1 MSGLVRRN
9 LLAGGG
15 AAVALMLMAG
25 GSYAGDAVEVSIII
39 KDHKFEPSTLKVPAG
54 KPFVLKVD
62 NQDAAAEEFECK
74 KLNIEKLIAAN
85 STGIVRVRALKPGTY
100 EFVGEFHEDTAK
112 GTMVAE

>member
-15 AAVALMLMAG
+15 VAVAFMLMAG
-25 GSYAGDAVEVSIII
+25 GVYAGDAIEVSVII
-39 KDHKFEPSTLKVPAG
+39 KDHKFEPPTLKVPAG

-74 KLNIEKLIAAN
+74 KLNIEKIIAGK
-85 STGIVRVRALKPGTY
+85 STGIVRVRALEPGTY
-100 EFVGEFHEDTAK
+100 DFVGEFHEDTAK